1 MGSTVGTALAGAGIG
16 IATAGILLLLHVS
29 GLMGAPPAAELLL
42 VAVGVFLVGIPT
54 FGYGAGK
61 RTGH

>member
-29 GLMGAPPAAELLL
+29 GLTGAPPAVELLL
-42 VAVGVFLVGIPT
+42 VAVGCSWW
-54 FGYGAGK
+54 AS
-61 RTGH
+61 